1 MEAENQPATIEHWFK
16 RTIALDCNWRESKR
30 EKERLREKKETNRAP
45 APRLN
50 NQRAP
55 G

>member
-1 MEAENQPATIEHWFK
+1 MEAENQLATIEHWFK
-16 RTIALDCNWRESKR
+16 RAIALDCNWRESKR
-30 EKERLREKKETNRAP
+30 EKERLRGKKETNRAP